1 MEIDEYKKEFFA
13 KDAKYNSICP
23 REEKSINQ
31 DQTILYQY
39 EEMKY
44 YRSLMRR
51 KNMLTRWSN
60 RNQSRRENWHIEI
73 GAEEETGTS
82 TES

>member
-31 DQTILYQY
+31 D
-39 EEMKY
+39 
-44 YRSLMRR
+44 
-51 KNMLTRWSN
+51 
-60 RNQSRRENWHIEI
+60 
-73 GAEEETGTS
+73 
-82 TES
+82 